1 MPVYRHN
8 GDVYDIPQDKAREF
22 ESQFPEATVEVY
34 SGNDVYDIPVGVQD
48 EFFSRYSDAK
58 YSPTQGVDTDSDGS
72 VRITEPK
79 EEESRFGILGKMGQ
93 YMGSPSA
100 YVPMPQAEEREELT
114 QVEIGQRAAMRQ
126 MLQESGTIDRMEE
139 MEKEARKNKFKAFG
153 EALAY
158 TPQVSSFGVASNI
171 YKDTEEQLA
180 DAQRALEASEEH
192 RQNKAMEQTL
202 DVALDKARAGEWGG
216 IGGNNV
222 GNGVVDFGLGLWD
235 SATRMSTWDFGVSDT
250 LNGLTIAQVVKK
262 WEEDPESLTATER
275 NLLDTM
281 GMATAVQEAYQDQV
295 GIGYAVGESLPQ
307 SAGFMASMYLNPAS
321 GLGKSL
327 ARQAVKKYGRQSI
340 AKNLARI
347 GGDIAETAIMT
358 ATTGG
363 GRVVADALDRINGQS
378 TYEIDPETGLVM
390 YGGQEDQKTVGEAV
404 VKAIGSNFIDNY
416 SEALG
421 EYFDPLLG
429 MSRRLAAGGLR
440 KMNLDKWADALS
452 DVQPSQ
458 MAASIRSLRE
468 KAKFGGVFGEIM
480 EEEVGMALNAI
491 TVGDYTFSK
500 EEADASNGKKQW
512 IFDLENQLTTALSCA
527 IMSGAMTGVET
538 IGNVRYRREMERSV
552 ADAEKAARA
561 AVGDEMIAQIDQ
573 SSPEGMVDILR
584 DAYMDQN
591 LSLQQKRTLADYATQ
606 RVRMQY
612 YNAADAKARRQ
623 INVTQQNTIDAY
635 EAGRHAQLPQYYNI
649 DQEYRKSEAAIN
661 ERENAEEIWDAIRLM
676 NNMDENERQNIMRD
690 FSEEDQELIRNWRYN
705 AYRRKGAVN
714 HRAEQVED
722 LVDEYAGQV
731 NPYVV
736 EDKQGNRNVTTA
748 VYGDNV
754 VYVMAQNAD
763 GATTIVTNDGSKKMV
778 NANEL
783 EHVQTHNADEL
794 IERFRQQTT
803 EVVNQETEKNLSY
816 PSEVLEPAEGVTVET
831 LDGKQWQVA
840 ATDGENVE
848 IVGLVFDKKS
858 GQWIPNSGDY
868 RKMTREQFMDW
879 QKAELDRKKANTYEQ
894 GDELI
899 FYVKGEPISAEI
911 TGITP
916 DGDYNVQISHL
927 ADGLDKSVSD
937 VYTAEELR
945 KLTTP
950 SSKVSEK
957 TTENESTPS
966 EEIKQSVS
974 EEVVNSQI
982 GEDVN
987 APTAE
992 VAESVNTAL
1001 SRVPKDA
1008 EGNPLYEQ
1016 TDADTAWDAIVEET
1030 EGDAEMAQ
1038 RIAEEMVADK
1048 KAALTKMRKG
1058 KPKKGATVAEKI
1070 ANEKAHIAAIA
1081 QAEQEVA
1088 AWEKIAQ
1095 REARRREAAMS
1106 EAERYAAEMEQKN
1119 ISEGLRALGEPQSL
1133 REYVLA
1139 QLAGGAYKL
1148 RWNDKENGTKGFGSH
1163 TGLST
1168 EEMKARLSMVDNKNG
1183 LTPEEIAHSIVENMD
1198 ASFGEVDVMDI
1209 TDMVIDAVSTHASRR
1224 AMLNGMVESRAELLR
1239 QQEIAEQEAK
1249 DAWYMEQY
1257 HATEEEL
1264 AAYNEYLAGFAEEIY
1279 GEDSDYEQ
1287 RIITF
1292 AEQQLGYDNQGTDA
1306 GLRSSADQGEGLA
1319 SDREGGRSMGE
1330 TEQLDRREV
1339 FADAAGVAEAEDGRA
1354 GSSVSAQSD
1363 DRQARIDRA
1372 VREYWDNLDNSPEAV
1387 AAAERD
1393 WQRYQEDLAGDASE
1407 TVETLENG
1415 DVRRTNLNS
1424 NGEIDTVVLERDG
1437 NVISVDTYED
1447 GALFERT
1454 DYDANGNATKVT
1466 RYKDGEVVSE
1476 QEYKD
1481 GKRKVTANVFE
1492 MAEEAQKKRK
1502 PKKKQSKQSIHVAY
1516 DRLKDAYASNKMRG
1530 IAEKRVLDILS
1541 GINNVDELA
1550 NIYLQFRDEDS
1561 KAATFISVKA
1571 EERILDVSKGLRELK
1586 ESIVD
1591 VAVAIRLGKDNLD
1604 TKYKI
1609 DDIRKDVTSLSYSE
1623 ILPLYDVIL
1632 RARDRYNPNNP
1643 TEVEGSK
1650 KAYESLRF
1658 IEEELKRKKS
1668 NDKLAEKNH
1677 QEERK
1682 EGAATTEAG
1691 KSRPSGTFSVSYYT
1705 QFLKELFQNAHWEE
1719 RPSEEVA
1726 GIIRRHNAGKTL
1738 LAHTEDER
1746 EFLSALRALTNNEI
1760 QGELSNINNALQSD
1774 EYTDE
1779 EKEELKRAKNL
1790 ITRFVNRGERNA
1802 VIEDLTGAKLGE
1814 KLPLSK
1820 IDELF
1825 EMYNSDANVA
1835 ELYARVRAI
1844 AEQIGLDFWFEEM
1857 EDRQLGGYL
1866 HSDNR
1871 VRLNAHMLYSSRMQR
1886 QGVASTIVHEMLHA
1900 VVGYAVKTQQDVKMG
1915 LTPAVKLSKQVLNAA
1930 NTIAKIYEKAVKGNP
1945 ALVHQEYDIEKE
1957 EWVEVADYG
1966 TTSVEEMLVEI
1977 SNPEFRDKLKQIEYN
1992 GRSVWQ
1998 RIWDAIKSMFTQP
2011 SDVTNPTAYDSM
2023 AKALDVLI
2031 NEFSV
2036 DAYRKFSGL
2045 EESASRVYHGSGALF
2060 DKFDHSFMGTGEGN
2074 QAFGWGTYVSEAE
2087 GVGKTYAKI
2096 ASKPMLTYKGQE
2108 MNVDGYENPWRV
2120 IKDLYDM
2127 TRGKISQMRAD
2138 AEKYDRLAE
2147 DDSPFKPVW
2156 GEIIGILKNARR
2168 GDIKVTPRRV
2178 LYSVEIPD
2186 DNVSNYLKW
2195 YENVPKEALT
2205 KAKAKLYGVLV
2216 EGDYKG
2222 AERELKRELDDLFAL
2237 EQTGQNLY
2245 GNISAYLGSD
2255 KEASQ
2260 FLHEMGYVGLKYPTN
2275 TLHGGNIDGTNNYVI
2290 FNENDLEIVDNI
2302 RFRDGA
2308 PFFSNAERAVENIKQ
2323 QKATP
2328 EQWLAMIK
2336 KDGGLKAGEDKWM
2349 GLSDW
2354 LTEKK
2359 EAGVKSLTKDEVLE
2373 FIRTNEIHIEEVE
2386 YGDNPQS
2393 FEELK
2398 DEYEELLREEGYDAA
2413 HDAMIDRFGDD
2424 FDVAFEDLGG
2434 ELSIAN
2440 EEAAATLL
2448 GSGNIINHT
2457 RLDHTTEG
2465 LENKKEIAFVVPT
2478 IESWN
2483 QSDNIHFGDA
2493 GEGRAVAWVR
2503 FGETTD
2509 EDGNRVLV
2517 IDEVQSKRH
2526 DEGRA
2531 KGYRNPRLTKLSRR
2545 IGELSDMMHTEGL
2558 SEELY
2563 NELQSLKEERE
2574 KLVISINP
2582 RLAAVDN
2589 ELDEKKARLE
2599 ELRKRKETEDSDI
2612 LREEIDELRR
2622 EVSLLDQRWSDE
2634 INNAYRAQV
2643 VAVHDA
2649 PFDKN
2654 YHELVMKRML
2664 RFAAENGFDKVAWN
2678 TGKQVAKRFG
2688 ISQAVSSIEYSP
2700 LSNGHYKVI
2709 AYGALG
2715 YPLENVPTVYNSEQE
2730 IADTFGRGIASK
2742 IVNDIEENKK
2752 AEEKYNAE
2760 LKELKERRKGIDEES
2775 EEYEQILEEAGRLLS
2790 LRDATREA
2798 KSIEGEGLSI
2808 GGEDRNALY
2817 DEMIP
2822 RFMNKYT
2829 KKWGAKVGEVTLPN
2843 VEEAGRTMWSVDVT
2857 PEMRESVMQGQ
2868 PMFREGMGAISD
2880 REVSYENDPIAKF
2893 QGKPRY
2899 YGKRASAFAER
2910 ERRRMENAA
2919 KEAAEMLG
2927 IEAEIITDAS
2937 TLKGRKA
2944 KAKGWY
2950 DISNKKVVVVVPN
2963 HVSIGD
2969 AVRTVLHEGVAHHG
2983 LRELFGDGF
2992 DAMLDNIYNNV
3003 APELKA
3009 RIDAIAERTGVSTS
3023 VATEEYLASL
3033 AETTNFEEA
3042 MNRGWWSKI
3051 KQFFVD
3057 MLNKLGMPGLNLKEE
3072 ITDNELRYLL
3082 WRSYQNL
3089 VDPNAYLKPLG
3100 YLDDVAKQKELKVG
3114 NYAENTMATQRAAEM
3129 NEAEEWSAITIQ
3141 RIEELEAQAAQLEN
3155 EIADMEAD
3163 RDADDESRYD
3173 MWEEQLDVLR
3183 KQSQEIYD
3191 ELEGLYSLEA
3201 EDEYIA
3207 DYEAEREAEKQ
3218 RLLYQKR
3225 IDNAYL
3231 KAVREGNWEEATNL
3245 FRQYVLSKAEDDGI
3259 VPMDYGVGYRGG
3271 AHSSIAKK
3279 VKEENP
3285 DAIAEAAYQ
3294 MSIRIPKGSILVPMP
3309 SRNGDATYTVKLAE
3323 AIAKATDSEVRDVL
3337 KGKAR
3342 MSVYEAKQKGIKM
3355 TPEDLGMYT
3364 TEELPRGKNIVII
3377 DNVIDKGTTALAA
3390 VSAVKGASVVAYAY
3404 TLGDKQRAATL
3415 KLAEPVTYDDN
3426 KRIIPLS
3433 QRFNKETDDIRYR
3446 LVDNQAEIDRLES
3459 EPTIKAYRA
3468 MQVINGELYPP
3479 MSAVVDGK
3487 LREPIALGQW
3497 EQSEERPDLADD
3509 NGRFKLDKGNKKSLK
3524 AAYNPYFH
3532 SSSTPLNDQF
3542 SEAQDRDN
3550 LVTVEVEVPVSEAD
3564 GTSGYKAEKAKDAV
3578 GTHQWKAGIIQ
3589 GQLTGTREVFLTRWD
3604 KPIRIVPESEVAD
3617 VIVEMFD
3624 GKDIVMPSNVV
3635 TPQLRKE
3642 LEARGITFVETDN
3655 QGKLVEGEHKGE
3667 HYSKVYG
3674 KKSTNKSKKNAEITA
3689 EIEREAAALGVPVR
3703 IVRSV
3708 DELPDEDTRKR
3719 AVDGQLKGYFDP
3731 RTGEVVVY
3739 EPNTDNANDAKRTVL
3754 HEIVGHKGLRQLIG
3768 EERYDKAMVQL
3779 MYMLPSEVRDAV
3791 LRRAE
3796 RHGWNAAVA
3805 MDEYLA
3811 EQAERDVQPTW
3822 WGKVNAKIR
3831 ALLRNMG
3838 FNVMLT
3844 DADVT
3849 YLLWR
3854 SRKKLM
3860 GDTAFDMAT
3869 NAILKQA
3876 ARKSAEADA
3885 WNEQAFKD
3893 AEMRDFEKGA
3903 MQRLR
3908 NRIGDAQNEY
3918 DSAMKSMAFKQR
3930 ESWQDSMRSLKVFMD
3945 TLEKESGK
3953 KISDF
3958 ENAYM
3963 YENAMSSANLMEMQ
3977 MFRHDVYGR
3986 LLKAIHELM
3995 ESGAKY
4001 EEVVD
4006 YMMAKHGLERNE
4018 KMARKE
4024 AEEKVEKW
4032 RAKAVEEVQ
4041 QKAVEMQKEQDQRNA
4056 IIEAKAKSAYNV
4068 KKQRLKGQLERG
4080 TITQAQYDH
4089 YMQMAEQTYQN
4100 EIAAMN
4106 TTPPIDVIAEIE
4118 KIEGK
4123 AEKKFNEYLADHRDY
4138 SGLTALT
4145 GKEGVAGAESAA
4157 MQMVSDFEAKHNTD
4171 FLWNETRACT
4181 QTILNISHD
4190 AGILSDEVYDEL
4202 WSQYE
4207 YYIPLRGF
4215 DETTAEEVYTYVG
4228 DNKSPYNA
4236 PIKTAKGRKSK
4247 ADDPIA
4253 TIATMAESAI
4263 VEANRNRLKQRFLYM
4278 VERHRTEL
4286 ASVSS
4291 VWVEKDPITGDC
4303 VARFANIPNDATP
4316 EEAAQAQKAFE
4327 ERMEQLHEQEPER
4340 YYKAGEKPNIPY
4352 RVEKK
4357 ANEHEHQIIVKRN
4370 GKDVVITINGDPRV
4384 AQAINGLTNAEAVE
4398 GFSKFAGKVNR
4409 FLSANFTTRNP
4420 AFVVSNFVR
4429 DGFYTNSMVW
4439 AKEGPAYAW
4448 KYNQNWAKATKLLP
4462 SLVRKYKRYEKG
4474 DKSALDMSDP
4484 VERAFYEF
4492 MINGG
4497 ETGYTVINSVEDYK
4511 GIVAGDLK
4519 TMQGGVVGNTKKA
4532 VQAVGEVLDTF
4543 GRWAEDTSRFAA
4555 FLTSREMGRS
4565 VTKSIWDAKEIS
4577 VNFNKKGSGRK
4588 MTQHDKGL
4596 NSILGWMSQQGRN
4609 LYVFWNAGMQGLYN
4623 FSKAVKEHP
4632 GKMAGLA
4639 GVYFGLGMAM
4649 AAIFGG
4655 HDDDEDYWNLPE
4667 YVRRNNICFRVG
4679 NKFVAL
4685 PLPIELRAIYGMG
4698 ELAMSWM
4705 AGKEDPKKVG
4715 MKVVQQMSQVLP
4727 IDMMA
4732 EGGGFKA
4739 FIPSWAKPIVEVG
4752 VNTDWTGM
4760 PIYRKRTPF
4769 NEYDPTWM
4777 LAFKSTSP
4785 ELVAASRAI
4794 NEATNKNLPSGKE
4807 NKYDRGWADIEYL
4820 NNPAAWEHIAEGYLG
4835 GLATMFNQTKKSAMA
4850 IWNEDLREV
4859 RNVPVVS
4866 RFVKDVGEKSEE
4878 YALREDYFNAKE
4890 VVDELRSQRGHFR
4903 KESIDPSLTEE
4914 QRKDVMESRIEMEK
4928 MVNATISQWNNL
4940 ENARK
4945 RLEDMVKDNPDQ
4957 EVTFDGKKGNAKD
4970 ALDEVTRRMVKL
4982 TEGYQ

>member
-1 MPVYRHN
+1 M
-8 GDVYDIPQDKAREF
+8 
-22 ESQFPEATVEVY
+22 ATVDNRKWLYEQLTGLGY
-34 SGNDVYDIPVGVQD
+34 NLGSYEDYDQAMNDRTNQDWAYDAAK
-48 EFFSRYSDAK
+48 SRGINMGDRNSYYQAIGLA
-58 YSPTQGVDTDSDGS
+58 TASDGS
-72 VRITEPK
+72 VEITEHK

-114 QVEIGQRAAMRQ
+114 QAEIDQRAAMRQ
-126 MLQESGTIDRMEE
+126 MLQDSGTIDRMEE

-158 TPQVSSFGVASNI
+158 TPQVSSFGVSSNI

-180 DAQRALEASEEH
+180 DAQRALEASAEH

-216 IGGNNV
+216 IGENNV

-262 WEEDPESLTATER
+262 WEENPDSLTATER
-275 NLLDTM
+275 NLLDAM
-281 GMATAVQEAYQDQV
+281 GMATAVQEAYADQT
-295 GIGYAVGESLPQ
+295 GIGYSVGESLPQ

-321 GLGKSL
+321 GMGKAL

-378 TYEIDPETGLVM
+378 TYEIDPETGIVM

-404 VKAIGSNFIDNY
+404 VKAIGSNFIENY
-416 SEALG
+416 SEAIG

-500 EEADASNGKKQW
+500 EEAEASKGKKQW
-512 IFDLENQLTTALSCA
+512 IFDLENQLTTAFSCA
-527 IMSGAMTGVET
+527 IMSGALTGAET
-538 IGNVRYRREMERSV
+538 ISNVGYRRKMEKSV
-552 ADAEKAARA
+552 ADAEKTARA

-573 SSPEGMVDILR
+573 ASPEGMVDVLR
-584 DAYMDQN
+584 DVYMDQN
-591 LSLQQKRTLADYATQ
+591 ISLKQKRALAEYATQ

-623 INVTQQNTIDAY
+623 VNVTQQNALDAY

-690 FSEEDQELIRNWRYN
+690 FSEEDQQLIRNWRYN
-705 AYRRKGAVN
+705 AYRWRGAVN

-731 NPYVV
+731 TPYTRP
-736 EDKQGNRNVTTA
+736 DGTVTTA
-748 VYGDNV
+748 ILGDNV
-754 VYVMAQNAD
+754 VYVMNEAENGDAL
-763 GATTIVTNDGSKKMV
+763 VYTNDGRKIFCKMRD
-778 NANEL
+778 L
-783 EHVQTHNADEL
+783 EHVQQHNAEEL

-816 PSEVLEPAEGVTVET
+816 PSEVLEPAQGVTVET

-848 IVGLVFDKKS
+848 IVGMIFDKKS
-858 GQWIPNSGDY
+858 GQWIPNAGDY

-894 GDELI
+894 GDELT
-899 FYVKGEPISAEI
+899 FYVDGEPISAEI
-911 TGITP
+911 TGIDP
-916 DGDYNVQISHL
+916 DGNYYVHVSNLV
-927 ADGLDKSVSD
+927 DGLDEAVSD

-950 SSKVSEK
+950 SSKVSAK
-957 TTENESTPS
+957 TTENDGTPTD
-966 EEIKQSVS
+966 EIKQSVS
-974 EEVVNSQI
+974 EEVTNGQI
-982 GEDVN
+982 GFVGRVMTSEEAN
-987 APTAE
+987 AFIPQMVQMAE
-992 VAESVNTAL
+992 PAVELDFTPENWVAEFGEDGMVPTPMGNVKMGENQYFKLSQKKRTAYFGMVKPTL
-1001 SRVPKDA
+1001 INPDIILEEYDPKDGA
-1008 EGNPLYEQ
+1008 ERDTKLIFVKTFIKPDGSRTVNFESVTVKKGDLEVSISSHEVDNEQLLKKVQQDKLLHLNEKFSSSELRLTEPQQEGSDLVPSPNSISSNTKISGNVSNVQGNGQENNLNSSNLDAGQNIVAPIVYEQ
-1016 TDADTAWDAIVEET
+1016 VDADTAWDDIVAKSKGNIEVAQEV
-1030 EGDAEMAQ
+1030 ANEMLANK
-1038 RIAEEMVADK
+1038 K
-1048 KAALTKMRKG
+1048 KALASAKKS
-1058 KPKKGATVAEKI
+1058 KPKSGNTVDEI
-1070 ANEKAHIAAIA
+1070 LANKEANAMKIA
-1081 QAEQEVA
+1081 QAEADVK
-1088 AWEKIAQ
+1088 AWEAISSVNA
-1095 REARRREAAMS
+1095 RRMEEARA
-1106 EAERYAAEMEQKN
+1106 EAEVLADELAKAKA
-1119 ISEGLRALGEPQSL
+1119 IADGIDKLGAPQSL
-1133 REYVLA
+1133 YEYVLMT
-1139 QLAGGAYKL
+1139 LAGGGYKIK
-1148 RWNDKENGTKGFGSH
+1148 WDDKANGTKGFGAH

-1168 EEMKARLSMVDNKNG
+1168 KEMQKRLAMVDNTNG
-1183 LTPEEIAHSIVENMD
+1183 YTPEELAHDIVENM
-1198 ASFGEVDVMDI
+1198 SGNFGEVDVMDV
-1209 TDMVIDAVSTHASRR
+1209 TDMVIDIVASNSSRGDMFNSLVHAREE
-1224 AMLNGMVESRAELLR
+1224 AIR
-1239 QQEIAEQEAK
+1239 QREADEQQQK
-1249 DAWYMEQY
+1249 DAWYMERY

-1264 AAYNEYLAGFAEEIY
+1264 AAYNEYLAEFAEIIY

-1287 RIITF
+1287 RIATF
-1292 AEQQLGYDNQGTDA
+1292 AEIQLEYDNQGTDA

-1319 SDREGGRSMGE
+1319 SDREGGRSVGE
-1330 TEQLDRREV
+1330 TEQLNQREV
-1339 FADAAGVAEAEDGRA
+1339 LGDAAGVATSEDQGI
-1354 GSSVSAQSD
+1354 GGSVSAESD
-1363 DRQARIDRA
+1363 VIETIKSELGVFSADNAAEYAARMFEA
-1372 VREYWDNLDNSPEAV
+1372 YKWKTLEEANESLKQLLASYGQKLDGQTLGVVPFLD
-1387 AAAERD
+1387 AAQDQINAERD
-1393 WQRYQEDLAGDASE
+1393 WQRYQEDLAEDAAE

-1415 DVRRTNLNS
+1415 DVRITNRNS
-1424 NGEIDTVVLERDG
+1424 NGEIATVAIERDG

-1466 RYKDGEVVSE
+1466 RYKDGEVVLE

-1502 PKKKQSKQSIHVAY
+1502 PKKK
-1516 DRLKDAYASNKMRG
+1516 KDAQQTN
-1530 IAEKRVLDILS
+1530 
-1541 GINNVDELA
+1541 
-1550 NIYLQFRDEDS
+1550 Q
-1561 KAATFISVKA
+1561 
-1571 EERILDVSKGLRELK
+1571 
-1586 ESIVD
+1586 
-1591 VAVAIRLGKDNLD
+1591 NL
-1604 TKYKI
+1604 
-1609 DDIRKDVTSLSYSE
+1609 
-1623 ILPLYDVIL
+1623 
-1632 RARDRYNPNNP
+1632 
-1643 TEVEGSK
+1643 
-1650 KAYESLRF
+1650 
-1658 IEEELKRKKS
+1658 
-1668 NDKLAEKNH
+1668 

-1682 EGAATTEAG
+1682 EGAATTGAG
-1691 KSRPSGTFSVSYYT
+1691 KSRPNGTFSISYYT

-1738 LAHTEDER
+1738 LARTEDER
-1746 EFLSALRALTNNEI
+1746 ELLSALRALTNNEI
-1760 QGELSNINNALQSD
+1760 QDELSNINNALQSD

-1802 VIEDLTGAKLGE
+1802 VIEALTGAKLGE

-1835 ELYARVRAI
+1835 ELYGRVRAI

-1857 EDRQLGGYL
+1857 EDRLLGGYL

-1871 VRLNAHMLYSSRMQR
+1871 VRLNAHMLYCPRMQR
-1886 QGVASTIVHEMLHA
+1886 QGVASTIVHEILHA
-1900 VVGYAVKTQQDVKMG
+1900 VADYAIETQRDVKLG
-1915 LTPAVKLSKQVLNAA
+1915 LTPKVQLSKQVLNAA
-1930 NTIAKIYEKAVKGNP
+1930 NTILNIYEKAVKGNP

-1957 EWVEVADYG
+1957 EWIEVADYG
-1966 TTSVEEMLVEI
+1966 TTSVHEMLSEI

-1998 RIWDAIKSMFTQP
+1998 RIWDAIKSMFTQS

-2036 DAYRKFSGL
+2036 DAYRKYSGL

-2074 QAFGWGTYVSEAE
+2074 QAFGWGTYVSESN
-2087 GVGKTYAKI
+2087 GVAKTYAEISARNVLFNSDDNFETVRNTSPSIVAATVVK
-2096 ASKPMLTYKGQE
+2096 QE
-2108 MNVDGYENPWRV
+2108 MLRNNTSFTDAKRMAEENFRFTVNDTTEDW
-2120 IKDLYDM
+2120 DDN
-2127 TRGKISQMRAD
+2127 TRELAGRLAD
-2138 AEKYDRLAE
+2138 AAAALTEEDVESTPYGGVVYD
-2147 DDSPFKPVW
+2147 
-2156 GEIIGILKNARR
+2156 
-2168 GDIKVTPRRV
+2168 
-2178 LYSVEIPD
+2178 VEIPD
-2186 DNVSNYLKW
+2186 DNGSNYLEW
-2195 YENVPKEALT
+2195 YEVVDRKNEIRNRLYERLTEGQGEAY
-2205 KAKAKLYGVLV
+2205 KA
-2216 EGDYKG
+2216 
-2222 AERELKRELDDLFAL
+2222 ELKQELYDVFRFSDNSGSAIYK
-2237 EQTGQNLY
+2237 NL
-2245 GNISAYLGSD
+2245 SAYLGGD
-2255 KEASQ
+2255 KAASQ
-2260 FLHEMGYVGLKYPTN
+2260 FLHEMGFVGIKYPTN
-2275 TLHGGNIDGTNNYVI
+2275 TLHVGNIDGTNNYVI
-2290 FNENDLEIVDNI
+2290 FDENDLEIMGNL

-2308 PFFSNAERAVENIKQ
+2308 PFYSNAERAVENIKQ
-2323 QKATP
+2323 NKATP

-2354 LTEKK
+2354 LNEKN
-2359 EAGVKSLTKDEVLE
+2359 ADGVKSLTKDEVLA
-2373 FIRTNEIHIEEVE
+2373 FIRENQIEIEEVE
-2386 YGDNPQS
+2386 YESNPQS
-2393 FEELK
+2393 FEDLK
-2398 DEYEELLREEGYDAA
+2398 DEYEAMLRDEGYDAA
-2413 HDAMIDRFGDD
+2413 HDAMVDRFGDD
-2424 FDVAFEDLGG
+2424 FDIAFEDLGG
-2434 ELSIAN
+2434 ELAIAN

-2448 GSGNIINHT
+2448 GSGNIINST
-2457 RLDHTTEG
+2457 RLDYTTEG
-2465 LENKKEIAFVVPT
+2465 LDNKREIALVVPT
-2478 IESWN
+2478 IEPWN
-2483 QSDNIHFGDA
+2483 ESDEIHFGDA

-2531 KGYRNPRLTKLSRR
+2531 KGYFNGSEYDEIESIRKERRELLDKQYSLTSGFT
-2545 IGELSDMMHTEGL
+2545 I
-2558 SEELY
+2558 
-2563 NELQSLKEERE
+2563 
-2574 KLVISINP
+2574 P
-2582 RLAAVDN
+2582 
-2589 ELDEKKARLE
+2589 LE
-2599 ELRKRKETEDSDI
+2599 ELPDNIVEEYESINERIRSIERRSTE
-2612 LREEIDELRR
+2612 LTANTHG
-2622 EVSLLDQRWSDE
+2622 VP
-2634 INNAYRAQV
+2634 
-2643 VAVHDA
+2643 DA

-2664 RFAAENGFDKVAWN
+2664 RYAAENGFDKVAW
-2678 TGKQVAKRFG
+2678 TKGKQQAKRYDL
-2688 ISQAVSSIEYSP
+2688 AKHVSSIEYKP
-2700 LSNGHYKVI
+2700 LANGHYNVI
-2709 AYGALG
+2709 AYSNLG
-2715 YPLENVPTVYNSEQE
+2715 YPLDGVPMVYDSEQA
-2730 IADTFGRGIASK
+2730 IADVFGKDIAQQ
-2742 IVNDIEENKK
+2742 IAQDVEENRRK
-2752 AEEKYNAE
+2752 AAETEQALSE
-2760 LKELKERRKGIDEES
+2760 LKEKRKELRRRGVDEDSAEF
-2775 EEYEQILEEAGRLLS
+2775 EETLEEFSRLSNELS
-2790 LRDATREA
+2790 ETQSA
-2798 KSIEGEGLSI
+2798 KFIEGTDLST

-2822 RFMNKYT
+2822 RFMNKYV
-2829 KKWGAKVGEVTLPN
+2829 KKWDTKVGEVTLPE

-2868 PMFREGMGAISD
+2868 PMFREGMGAIPD
-2880 REVSYENDPIAKF
+2880 REVSYENDPIAKWL
-2893 QGKPRY
+2893 GKPRY

-2910 ERRRMENAA
+2910 ERARMQKGVEKVA
-2919 KEAAEMLG
+2919 KILG
-2927 IEAEIITDAS
+2927 IEVEIITDAS

-2950 DISNKKVVVVVPN
+2950 DINSKKVVVVIPN
-2963 HVSIGD
+2963 HVSKGD

-2992 DAMLDNIYNNV
+2992 DNMLDNVYNNV

-3033 AETTNFEEA
+3033 AEDTEFEYA
-3042 MNRGWWSKI
+3042 NKMGWWDKI
-3051 KQFFVD
+3051 KHYFVD
-3057 MLNKLGMPGLNLKEE
+3057 MLRKLSMPGLNLKEE
-3072 ITDNELRYLL
+3072 ITDNELRFLL

-3089 VDPNAYLKPLG
+3089 VDPNRYLKPLG

-3114 NYAENTMATQRAAEM
+3114 NYAENTMATPRA
-3129 NEAEEWSAITIQ
+3129 
-3141 RIEELEAQAAQLEN
+3141 
-3155 EIADMEAD
+3155 
-3163 RDADDESRYD
+3163 
-3173 MWEEQLDVLR
+3173 
-3183 KQSQEIYD
+3183 
-3191 ELEGLYSLEA
+3191 
-3201 EDEYIA
+3201 
-3207 DYEAEREAEKQ
+3207 AEKQ
-3218 RLLYQKR
+3218 RQLYQKR

-3231 KAVREGNWEEATNL
+3231 KAVREGDWEEATDL
-3245 FRQYVLSKAEDDGI
+3245 FRQYVLSKAEDEGI

-3309 SRNGDATYTVKLAE
+3309 SRTGNATYTVKLAE

-3342 MSVYEAKQKGIKM
+3342 MSVYEAKQKGVKM

-3364 TEELPRGKNIVII
+3364 TEELPKGKNIVII

-3426 KRIIPLS
+3426 MRIIPLS
-3433 QRFNKETDDIRYR
+3433 ERFNPANNDIRYR
-3446 LVDNQAEIDRLES
+3446 EDGEMLFSSQELAKMKTPIHKSKGGFRNLSEAEAWSKKYLQGKTRTNQFTGDEISIGKKSVSEMLNEKTLNQSVDVNTHLAALQSVLDFIETGIPAEVHKDTHGRDFDVMRIYNAIE
-3459 EPTIKAYRA
+3459 
-3468 MQVINGELYPP
+3468 
-3479 MSAVVDGK
+3479 VDGK
-3487 LREPIALGQW
+3487 VYRVKSTVRKVKQGDKYYTYEVQKMELI
-3497 EQSEERPDLADD
+3497 EERGANPNREGEIPH
-3509 NGRFKLDKGNKKSLK
+3509 NGNNSTNSISGAKLLKGVKKTNSNEEIL
-3524 AAYNPYFH
+3524 P
-3532 SSSTPLNDQF
+3532 SD
-3542 SEAQDRDN
+3542 EDIRDEEG
-3550 LVTVEVEVPVSEAD
+3550 VISEVE
-3564 GTSGYKAEKAKDAV
+3564 
-3578 GTHQWKAGIIQ
+3578 
-3589 GQLTGTREVFLTRWD
+3589 RE
-3604 KPIRIVPESEVAD
+3604 SA
-3617 VIVEMFD
+3617 
-3624 GKDIVMPSNVV
+3624 N
-3635 TPQLRKE
+3635 
-3642 LEARGITFVETDN
+3642 
-3655 QGKLVEGEHKGE
+3655 
-3667 HYSKVYG
+3667 
-3674 KKSTNKSKKNAEITA
+3674 
-3689 EIEREAAALGVPVR
+3689 LGVQVR
-3703 IVRSV
+3703 IAHSI

-3796 RHGWNAAVA
+3796 RHGWNAAIA

-3811 EQAERDVQPTW
+3811 DQAERDVQPTW

-3838 FNVMLT
+3838 FDVKLT

-3869 NAILKQA
+3869 DAILKQA

-3908 NRIGDAQNEY
+3908 NRVGDAQNEY
-3918 DSAMKSMAFKQR
+3918 DSAMKSTAFKQR

-3945 TLEKESGK
+3945 ILEKESGK
-3953 KISDF
+3953 KIADW

-3986 LLKAIHELM
+3986 LLKAINELM

-4018 KMARKE
+4018 KMARKRAEKE
-4024 AEEKVEKW
+4024 AEGDEVKEAELY
-4032 RAKAVEEVQ
+4032 AK
-4041 QKAVEMQKEQDQRNA
+4041 
-4056 IIEAKAKSAYNV
+4056 Y
-4068 KKQRLKGQLERG
+4068 RG
-4080 TITQAQYDH
+4080 ED
-4089 YMQMAEQTYQN
+4089 
-4100 EIAAMN
+4100 
-4106 TTPPIDVIAEIE
+4106 
-4118 KIEGK
+4118 
-4123 AEKKFNEYLADHRDY
+4123 L

-4145 GKEGVAGAESAA
+4145 GVDNVADAESAA
-4157 MQMVSDFEAKHNTD
+4157 MQMIADFEAKHNTD
-4171 FLWNETRACT
+4171 LLWNETRACT

-4190 AGILSDEVYDEL
+4190 AGILSDEVYGEL
-4202 WSQYE
+4202 WNQYE

-4236 PIKTAKGRKSK
+4236 AIKTAKGRKSK

-4253 TIATMAESAI
+4253 TIANMAESAI

-4278 VERHRTEL
+4278 VERHKTEL

-4291 VWVEKDPITGDC
+4291 VWVEKDPVTGDC
-4303 VARFANIPNDATP
+4303 VARFAKIPNDATP

-4340 YYKAGEKPNIPY
+4340 YYKASEKPNIPY

-4357 ANEHEHQIIVKRN
+4357 ANEHEHQVVVKRG

-4384 AQAINGLTNAEAVE
+4384 AQAINGLTNPEAAK
-4398 GFSKFAGKVNR
+4398 GFDKLAGNVNR

-4439 AKEGPAYAW
+4439 AKESPAYAW

-4462 SLVRKYKRYEKG
+4462 SLVSKYKRYEKG

-4511 GIVAGDLK
+4511 GIVAGDLRA
-4519 TMQGGVVGNTKKA
+4519 MQGGVVGNTKKA
-4532 VQAVGEVLDTF
+4532 VQAVGNVLDTF

-4609 LYVFWNAGMQGLYN
+4609 LYVFWNAGMQGMFN
-4623 FSKAVKEHP
+4623 FGKAVKEHP

-4639 GVYFGLGMAM
+4639 GVYFGLGMAI

-4655 HDDDEDYWNLPE
+4655 HDDDDEDYWNLPE

-4715 MKVVQQMSQVLP
+4715 MKVVQQMSQVMP

-4732 EGGGFKA
+4732 EGGGLMA
-4739 FIPSWAKPIVEVG
+4739 FVPSWAKPIVEVG

-4760 PIYRKRTPF
+4760 PIYHKRTPW
-4769 NEYDPTWM
+4769 NEYDPQWM

-4859 RNVPVVS
+4859 RNIPVVS
-4866 RFVKDVGEKSEE
+4866 RFVKDAGEKSEE
-4878 YALREDYFNAKE
+4878 YALREDYFNAKK

-4903 KESIDPSLTEE
+4903 KESTDQSLTEE
-4914 QRKDVMESRIEMEK
+4914 QRKDVMESRIEMEE
-4928 MVNATISQWNNL
+4928 MVNATISQWDNL
-4940 ENARK
+4940 ENTRK
-4945 RLEDMVKDNPDQ
+4945 RLEDMVNDNPDQ
-4957 EVTFDGKKGNAKD
+4957 EVTFDGKKGRAED